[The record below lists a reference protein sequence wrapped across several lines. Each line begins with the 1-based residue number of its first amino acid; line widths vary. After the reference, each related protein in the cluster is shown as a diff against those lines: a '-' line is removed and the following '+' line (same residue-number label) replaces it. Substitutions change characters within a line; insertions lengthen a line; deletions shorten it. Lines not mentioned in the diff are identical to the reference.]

1 MAWVMG
7 AVSSA
12 AIPMMTC
19 RGRGAL
25 LFVRERVGLL
35 MSVRLCR
42 MSGVQRGLGWKL
54 KGRLGIVCRVEVVVY
69 CVSEGVSV
77 YEWFC
82 ETV

>member
-1 MAWVMG
+1 MG

-12 AIPMMTC
+12 AIPIVTC

-25 LFVRERVGLL
+25 LLRAKSIGW
-35 MSVRLCR
+35 SKGAQLCR
-42 MSGVQRGLGWKL
+42 VSGVCRGLGWKS

-77 YEWFC
+77 DEWSC